1 MARNI
6 IRIDRE
12 SLSDLRIYLDRVQH
26 IENGA
31 VRLIGTGGVLA
42 VYSSVLYPA
51 SLLDRSTPT
60 VLGLRTFAAH
70 FEENFDR
77 TVSLSTLKQRAETA
91 LDISSAPA
99 ITTNDIPTALNSS
112 EHTSGTEQIPGEPST
127 SGDISWR
134 DILLP
139 EAVST
144 VTWAGISPPRGGW
157 LARGELAA
165 ELLEDIAK
173 QGMAELAHAS
183 PVSPGE
189 AMLRKIRAEIW
200 GAQHNF
206 SGIPPLPKA
215 AAFAAVSLGFLYP
228 LEPVRHFSAEDWQR
242 LSTSYGHVLIRS
254 RAEPQPQPQ

>member
-1 MARNI
+1 MARII

-12 SLSDLRIYLDRVQH
+12 SLRDLRIYLDRVQH
-26 IENGA
+26 VENGA
-31 VRLIGTGGVLA
+31 VRLIGSGGVLA

-91 LDISSAPA
+91 LDTLSGPVTSTMGSPAGPDLSAPKSDA
-99 ITTNDIPTALNSS
+99 VQSTG
-112 EHTSGTEQIPGEPST
+112 EHST
-127 SGDISWR
+127 SDEHSLL

-157 LARGELAA
+157 IAQGELQA
-165 ELLEDIAK
+165 ESLEDIAK
-173 QGMAELAHAS
+173 QGMAELAHAA

-228 LEPVRHFSAEDWQR
+228 LEPVKHFSAEDWQR
-242 LSTSYGHVLIRS
+242 LSTSYGHVLIRN
-254 RAEPQPQPQ
+254 RAEPQHG